1 MKSVTILGA
10 TLISRSPDQF
20 VVEALVVETVLDKMS
35 ATDGLQNA
43 TVTLDNVL
51 NTDRLARIRAGEAI
65 AQAGQ

>member
-1 MKSVTILGA
+1 MGA

-20 VVEALVVETVLDKMS
+20 VVDAQVVETVMDKMS